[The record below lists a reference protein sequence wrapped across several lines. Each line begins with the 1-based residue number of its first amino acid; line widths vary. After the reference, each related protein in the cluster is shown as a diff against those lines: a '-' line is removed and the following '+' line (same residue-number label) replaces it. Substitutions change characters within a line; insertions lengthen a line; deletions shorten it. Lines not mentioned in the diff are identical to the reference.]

1 VSALVVKW
9 RTDEGGVV
17 TAILLGRGRKY
28 LRLIPID
35 SAGIKLTNVSFD
47 EERHMVPAEFK
58 GKPYPVKRAARSI
71 LKFGKTF
78 GITKTAKA
86 ALKETLT

>member
-1 VSALVVKW
+1 VSASVVNW

-28 LRLIPID
+28 LRIIPID
-35 SAGIKLTNVSFD
+35 SAGIKLVPGVLFS
-47 EERHMVPAEFK
+47 EERHMVQALYK
-58 GKPYPVKRAARSI
+58 GAPYPVKRAARRL

-78 GITKTAKA
+78 GITKSART
-86 ALKETLT
+86 ALKEL